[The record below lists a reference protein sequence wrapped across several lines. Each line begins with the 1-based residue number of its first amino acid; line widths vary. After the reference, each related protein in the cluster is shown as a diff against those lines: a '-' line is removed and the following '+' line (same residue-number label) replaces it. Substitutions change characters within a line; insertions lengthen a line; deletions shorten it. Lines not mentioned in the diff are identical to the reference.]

1 MTTETELVGDEDD
14 VDFATSTTSLEVAAE
29 SRKRRLQEMKAKV
42 EGAESMERQT
52 DEDSDD
58 DGKPVL
64 FRSYAPLDSGLGTKR
79 ETKNLFVLEKEIQ
92 DQLADTDDMSIVERV
107 DVGVLA
113 PRKVDWDLKRDVA
126 ERLQKLERRTQKAI
140 ATLIKERLSKGQ
152 TELVEAVNSGAY
164 STFQDDE

>member
-1 MTTETELVGDEDD
+1 MQTHS
-14 VDFATSTTSLEVAAE
+14 FNSSASTPIVT
-29 SRKRRLQEMKAKV
+29 
-42 EGAESMERQT
+42 GMERQT

-113 PRKVDWDLKRDVA
+113 PRKVKIGIFISFQILSFKINVA
-126 ERLQKLERRTQKAI
+126 ELEQLR
-140 ATLIKERLSKGQ
+140 
-152 TELVEAVNSGAY
+152 
-164 STFQDDE
+164 F